1 MKRKEQRYQNEDIGS
16 IISQSEQRNWDADID
31 GLIWF
36 E

>member
-1 MKRKEQRYQNEDIGS
+1 MKRKEQRYQNEDISS
-16 IISQSEQRNWDADID
+16 IIWQPEQRGWDADID

>member
-1 MKRKEQRYQNEDIGS
+1 MKRKEQRYQNEDISS
-16 IISQSEQRNWDADID
+16 IIWQPEQSNWEADID